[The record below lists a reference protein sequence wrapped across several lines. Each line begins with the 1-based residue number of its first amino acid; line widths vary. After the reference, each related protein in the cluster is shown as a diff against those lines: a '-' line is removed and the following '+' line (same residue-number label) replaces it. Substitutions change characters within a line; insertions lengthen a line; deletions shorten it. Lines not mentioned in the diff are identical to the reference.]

1 MKTLRLL
8 ACIFVG
14 MLMTAG
20 LPAQT
25 APGATGKSAPK
36 QEKKDQ
42 KKSDE
47 EMGKI
52 EGMEIARP
60 NGHFLGLTVDGGQ
73 WKLTFYNEKK
83 KPEKVDVTRAT
94 ARWVI
99 PMKADNERTV
109 LNPGSDGHSL
119 VGSRFVRPP
128 YHFKLFLTLLK
139 GEGDAA
145 EAVENYSVDY
155 RG

>member
-1 MKTLRLL
+1 MLAGMKTLRLFLCAL
-8 ACIFVG
+8 ASC
-14 MLMTAG
+14 LMVTA
-20 LPAQT
+20 LSAQSPS
-25 APGATGKSAPK
+25 APKGKTAPK
-36 QEKKDQ
+36 QEQ
-42 KKSDE
+42 KKEE

-52 EGMEIARP
+52 EGMEIARA
-60 NGHFLGLTVDGGQ
+60 NGHFLGLTVEGGQ
-73 WKLTFYNEKK
+73 WKLTFYNTKK
-83 KPEKVDVTRAT
+83 KPEPVDVTRGA

-109 LNPGSDGHSL
+109 LNPGPDGHSL

-128 YHFKLFLTLLK
+128 YHFKIFITLIR

-145 EAVENYSVDY
+145 EAGETYTVDY